1 MMDSGRKV
9 ALEAVR
15 QWALARLNGR
25 AAGHVDHT
33 SKFADAAA
41 AEAEFELHG
50 LVADLSSANTFGLL

>member
-1 MMDSGRKV
+1 MMDSGQKV

-41 AEAEFELHG
+41 AEAEFELHC
-50 LVADLSSANTFGLL
+50 LVADL